1 MPIAP
6 AWRSVPRRHRGF
18 ALLIV
23 LWTLVLV
30 AFIVAQ
36 GVGGEI
42 TGDAHLVRPGAIV
55 SDDR

>member
-1 MPIAP
+1 MPSEP
-6 AWRSVPRRHRGF
+6 AWRGVPCPYRGF

-36 GVGGEI
+36 GFGGEI
-42 TGDAHLVRPGAIV
+42 AGDTHLVRPGIAV

>member
-1 MPIAP
+1 MPERTGLARGATP
-6 AWRSVPRRHRGF
+6 LGF

-30 AFIVAQ
+30 AFIVVQ

-42 TGDAHLVRPGAIV
+42 AGDAHLVRPGA
-55 SDDR
+55 

>member
-1 MPIAP
+1 
-6 AWRSVPRRHRGF
+6 VPRRYRGF

-30 AFIVAQ
+30 AFIVVQ

-42 TGDAHLVRPGAIV
+42 AGDAYLVRPGAVV

>member
-1 MPIAP
+1 MF
-6 AWRSVPRRHRGF
+6 VRREHGF

-30 AFIVAQ
+30 AFIVVQ

-42 TGDAHLVRPGAIV
+42 LALGLEIARQLG
-55 SDDR
+55 